1 MLGTGRHRGFVNSP
15 FGRWAGV
22 LIVIVPAIAAQAQ
35 TETVLYNFTG
45 GLDGALPYA
54 GLVMDRAGNLYGTAS
69 AGGSKSCPGGCGTVF
84 KLSPHGSGWILS
96 TLYAFQGGADG
107 QAPLAPVLIARDGT
121 LYGTTFAGGGS
132 SCVTEFGNGC
142 GTVFRLRPQPNRCAA
157 ISCPWMETV
166 VYRFSGGAD
175 GGNPDMGSVVLDT
188 SGNLFGTTQIGGS
201 AGQGTVFEL
210 TPSNGS
216 WTQTVIHSFS
226 GSDGVYP
233 QSGVVM
239 DAAGNLYGTADS
251 SDGTGSGGTVY
262 QLSRSG
268 QTWNLTVLHT
278 FSGSDGDPLAG
289 LTLDAHGNLYSVT
302 ANLRG
307 DPGWVYQLSY
317 SGQEWE
323 YSPLTSIP
331 FGVALTGL
339 AMDAAGNFCGALGDD
354 VYKVTDSNGT
364 WIFAVLYHFADGSF
378 LNGVPLVDAKS
389 DVYGTTLDGGSARQ
403 GTVYKIS
410 QP

>member
-1 MLGTGRHRGFVNSP
+1 
-15 FGRWAGV
+15 
-22 LIVIVPAIAAQAQ
+22 
-35 TETVLYNFTG
+35 
-45 GLDGALPYA
+45 
-54 GLVMDRAGNLYGTAS
+54 MDRAGNLYGTAS
-69 AGGSKSCPGGCGTVF
+69 AGGRTSCPGGCGTVF
-84 KLSPHGSGWILS
+84 ELSPRGSSWILS

-107 QAPLAPVLIARDGT
+107 QSPLAPLLIAPDGA
-121 LYGTTFAGGGS
+121 LYGTTFAGGGT

-157 ISCPWMETV
+157 ISCPWTETV

-175 GGNPDMGSVVLDT
+175 GGNPDMGALVLHT

-216 WTQTVIHSFS
+216 WTETVIHSFS
-226 GSDGVYP
+226 GSDGVLP
-233 QSGVVM
+233 QSGVII

-268 QTWNLTVLHT
+268 QAWNLTVLYT
-278 FSGSDGDPLAG
+278 FSGYIGDPIAG
-289 LTLDAHGNLYSVT
+289 LTFDAHGSLYGVT
-302 ANLRG
+302 LNYSG
-307 DPGWVYQLSY
+307 PGWVYQLNY
-317 SGQEWE
+317 SSQKWE

-331 FGVALTGL
+331 YGFALTGL
-339 AMDAAGNFCGALGDD
+339 GIDAAGNLYGALGDD
-354 VYKVTDSNGT
+354 VYKVTRSNGDWT
-364 WIFAVLYHFADGSF
+364 FGVLYHFADGGF
-378 LNGVPLVDAKS
+378 LNGVPLVDAQS
-389 DVYGTTLDGGSARQ
+389 DVYGTSVDGGSARQ
-403 GTVYKIS
+403 GAVYRIS

>member
-1 MLGTGRHRGFVNSP
+1 MTGSERHWGSANNRLGKSAAF
-15 FGRWAGV
+15 FILLFA
-22 LIVIVPAIAAQAQ
+22 AIGAHAQ
-35 TETVLYNFTG
+35 TETVLHNFTG
-45 GLDGALPYA
+45 GPDGALPYA
-54 GLVMDRAGNLYGTAS
+54 GLVMDRSGNLYGTTS
-69 AGGSKSCPGGCGTVF
+69 AGGSTSCPGGCGTVF
-84 KLSPHGSGWILS
+84 KLSLHGSSWILS

-107 QAPLAPVLIARDGT
+107 QSPLAPLLIASDGT
-121 LYGTTFAGGGS
+121 LYGTTFAGGGA

-157 ISCPWMETV
+157 ISCPWIETV
-166 VYRFSGGAD
+166 LYRFSGGAD
-175 GGNPDMGSVVLDT
+175 GGNPDMGPLVLDT

-201 AGQGTVFEL
+201 AGAGTVFEL

-216 WTQTVIHSFS
+216 WTETVIHSFS

-233 QSGVVM
+233 QSGVVI

-251 SDGTGSGGTVY
+251 SDGTGSGGTVF

-278 FSGSDGDPLAG
+278 FSGSNGDPVAG
-289 LTLDAHGNLYSVT
+289 LTFDAHGNLYSVT
-302 ANLRG
+302 ANFKG
-307 DPGWVYQLSY
+307 DPGLVYQLGY

-339 AMDAAGNFCGALGDD
+339 AIDAAGNLYGALGDD
-354 VYKVTDSNGT
+354 VYKVTNSNGDWT
-364 WIFAVLYHFADGSF
+364 FAVLYHFADGSF
-378 LNGVPLVDAKS
+378 LNGVPLVDAQS
-389 DVYGTTLDGGSARQ
+389 DVYGTTLDGGSARR